1 MNEKKIAFIICVNK
15 EVYLQECLHYLNNLI
30 IPQGYETDVL
40 TISDAKSMTSG
51 YNEGMRAT
59 DAKYKVYMHQDVF
72 IINRYFISDLLSI
85 FESDSSIGLLGMA
98 GYPKVPSNGM
108 MWTIPRAGVDALYG
122 QKHAYKSA
130 DYNTYR
136 YSFSK
141 DGVTDVAIVDG
152 LLMATAYDLVWD
164 EDNLKDWHFYDAFQS
179 MNFLLHGYRVS
190 VPNQTLPWFIHDD
203 GKFLSLWGYNKYR
216 KLFMDKYRIYLGK
229 SGKEIRKYLEM
240 EVN

>member
-1 MNEKKIAFIICVNK
+1 
-15 EVYLQECLHYLNNLI
+15 
-30 IPQGYETDVL
+30 
-40 TISDAKSMTSG
+40 
-51 YNEGMRAT
+51 
-59 DAKYKVYMHQDVF
+59 
-72 IINRYFISDLLSI
+72 
-85 FESDSSIGLLGMA
+85 
-98 GYPKVPSNGM
+98 
-108 MWTIPRAGVDALYG
+108 
-122 QKHAYKSA
+122 
-130 DYNTYR
+130 
-136 YSFSK
+136 
-141 DGVTDVAIVDG
+141 VAIVDG

-216 KLFMDKYRIYLGK
+216 RLFMDKYRIYLGK